1 MRVSMKVDYGVRAL
15 VELAQHWGEK
25 PLPTSEIA
33 TRQDIPEPY
42 LDQVLSTLQ
51 KFGVIRS
58 RRGPQ
63 GGHTL
68 AKRPDEINLGMVMGT
83 LEGTGAPLVCI
94 ENPTECTL
102 SSACAQREVWQ
113 TVGATV
119 QNVLNTT
126 TVADLALRQQHIASR
141 GMYYI

>member
-1 MRVSMKVDYGVRAL
+1 MRVPMKVDYGVRAL
-15 VELAQHWGEK
+15 VELAQHVGEA

-33 TRQDIPEPY
+33 SRQEIPEPY

-51 KFGVIRS
+51 KFGIIRS

-63 GGHTL
+63 GGHVL
-68 AKRPDEINLGMVMGT
+68 AKAPGEINLGMVMGT

-94 ENPTECTL
+94 EDPMGCTL
-102 SSACAQREVWQ
+102 SGACAQREVWQ
-113 TVGATV
+113 TIEATV
-119 QNVLNTT
+119 NNVLSTT
-126 TVADLALRQQHIASR
+126 TLADLAVRQQHLVSR